1 MRARRKSKSYAGP
14 TQNAPAPLDNAQL
27 NALIRNAFAWLWVGM
42 GITAA
47 VASALLVQPIY
58 MEFGE
63 IIIIVF
69 AHLVIAAA
77 LHWRLPR
84 CTPKQAGAFFV
95 FYSALTGF
103 TMSTVFSALLYP
115 TVSGALVNACLSTTC
130 LFGLMTL
137 IGWRTRLDL
146 DRARS
151 YVLMALLGLLIAF
164 LVNKLLAG
172 ARFDYVFSFFSV
184 LFFSA
189 LAAYHRKPFASMAAD
204 PNLRINPADSL
215 RFSILAALQL
225 YLSASHLFVIAL
237 SSSVR
242 EPSLYGNNY
251 RHMHHHQRSH
261 YGGMG
266 MGSSGFGGGGGGMG
280 GGGGSMGGGGGS
292 IGGGGGG
299 SFTP

>member
-1 MRARRKSKSYAGP
+1 MRARRKNKIYAGP
-14 TQNAPAPLDNAQL
+14 TQNAPLDKAQL
-27 NALIRNAFAWLWVGM
+27 NALIRNVFAWLWVGM

-47 VASALLVQPIY
+47 VASALHAQPLFV
-58 MEFGE
+58 EFVE
-63 IIIIVF
+63 IIIIVV

-77 LHWRLPR
+77 LHRRLPR
-84 CTPKQAGAFFV
+84 YTPKQAGAFLV

-103 TMSTVFSALLYP
+103 TLSTVFSALSYP
-115 TVSGALVNACLSTTC
+115 SFSSGLVNACLSTTC

-137 IGWRTRLDL
+137 ISWRARLDL

-164 LVNKLLAG
+164 LTNLLLKG
-172 ARFDYVFSFFSV
+172 ARFEYVFSFFSV

-189 LAAYHRKPFASMAAD
+189 LAAHHRKPFAAMAAD
-204 PNLRINPADSL
+204 RNLRINPADSL

-225 YLSASHLFVIAL
+225 YLSAFNLIVIEIFSIYGKTTHD
-237 SSSVR
+237 SSK
-242 EPSLYGNNY
+242 YQ
-251 RHMHHHQRSH
+251 HMRHHQRSH
-261 YGGMG
+261 YGSTG
-266 MGSSGFGGGGGGMG
+266 MGSSGF
-280 GGGGSMGGGGGS
+280 GGGGS

>member
-1 MRARRKSKSYAGP
+1 MRAHQKSKSYAGP

-27 NALIRNAFAWLWVGM
+27 NALIRNVFAWLWVGM

-58 MEFGE
+58 IEFGG

-77 LHWRLPR
+77 LHWKLPR
-84 CTPKQAGAFFV
+84 FSSKQAGAFLV

-103 TMSTVFSALLYP
+103 TMSTVLSALLYP

-146 DRARS
+146 GRARS

-172 ARFDYVFSFFSV
+172 AAFDYVFSFFSV
-184 LFFSA
+184 LLFSE
-189 LAAYHRKPFASMAAD
+189 LAVCHRKPFASMAAD

-225 YLSASHLFVIAL
+225 YLSASQLLQIAL
-237 SSSVR
+237 SSVDR
-242 EPSLYGNNY
+242 KPSLYSNNY

-266 MGSSGFGGGGGGMG
+266 MDSSGGGGI
-280 GGGGSMGGGGGS
+280 GGGSMGGGGGS

>member
-27 NALIRNAFAWLWVGM
+27 NALIRNVFAWLWVGM

-58 MEFGE
+58 MEFGG

-84 CTPKQAGAFFV
+84 CTPKQAGAFLV

-103 TMSTVFSALLYP
+103 TLSTVFSALLYP

-137 IGWRTRLDL
+137 IGWRTGLHFS
-146 DRARS
+146 RARS

-164 LVNKLLAG
+164 LVNRLMNG
-172 ARFDYVFSFFSV
+172 AAFDYVFSFFSV

-189 LAAYHRKPFASMAAD
+189 LAASHKEPLAAIAAD
-204 PNLRINPADSL
+204 PDLKIKPTDSL
-215 RFSILAALQL
+215 RFSIFLALQL
-225 YLSASHLFVIAL
+225 YLSASTIFVTAL
-237 SSSVR
+237 TDGLSGRSRYS
-242 EPSLYGNNY
+242 NNY

-266 MGSSGFGGGGGGMG
+266 MGSSGFSGGGGSI